1 MAMVYLSLLQMER
14 SGSLTRWGGGE
25 GRGGDVYII
34 NWLSLVPGHLRCG
47 QLDRKQFGLCWSNCV
62 HGYDSF
68 GYTTVWPHNCIHV
81 LIFWVKTML
90 YCGRCQLCV
99 CKPVR
104 VILVQAGRGYC
115 SGRSGLLFRPVGVIL
130 VQAGRGYCSGLSG
143 LFLFRPVRV
152 ILFSSHRTTRS
163 TSPSP
168 STISKPGWGAPPFT
182 SLIAQMQVLF
192 SVASQLTP
200 VWIERKVIRYQ
211 ERIRTGNLSK
221 SSM

>member
-1 MAMVYLSLLQMER
+1 MLFHYNGHGVPKPTAN
-14 SGSLTRWGGGE
+14 GE
-25 GRGGDVYII
+25 IWVFNKVRGRGGYII

-68 GYTTVWPHNCIHV
+68 RYTTVWPHNCIHV

-104 VILVQAGRGYC
+104 VLLVQAGQGSSC
-115 SGRSGLLFRPVGVIL
+115 SGR
-130 VQAGRGYCSGLSG
+130 SG

>member
-25 GRGGDVYII
+25 VYII

-81 LIFWVKTML
+81 LIFWVKTVL

-104 VILVQAGRGYC
+104 VILVQAGQGSSC
-115 SGRSGLLFRPVGVIL
+115 SGRSGFFLFRPVGVIL
-130 VQAGRGYCSGLSG
+130 VQAGQGYSFLLTQNYTQYIPLSLYDLQAWMG
-143 LFLFRPVRV
+143 
-152 ILFSSHRTTRS
+152 
-163 TSPSP
+163 SPSIYIFDC
-168 STISKPGWGAPPFT
+168 SNAGTVFSG
-182 SLIAQMQVLF
+182 F
-192 SVASQLTP
+192 SVDSCVNREEGYPLPRAHKNGQL
-200 VWIERKVIRYQ
+200 E
-211 ERIRTGNLSK
+211 
-221 SSM
+221 